1 MKFAELKKMNEDD
14 LRTQLNTLAREQF
27 NIRLQKAVGGTV
39 AKPHRIREIRR
50 DIAKIH
56 TLLNQSKNTV

>member
-14 LRTQLNTLAREQF
+14 LRKQLNVLAREQF
-27 NIRLQKAVGGTV
+27 NIRLQKAVGTV

-56 TLLNQSKNTV
+56 TFLSQSKDTV